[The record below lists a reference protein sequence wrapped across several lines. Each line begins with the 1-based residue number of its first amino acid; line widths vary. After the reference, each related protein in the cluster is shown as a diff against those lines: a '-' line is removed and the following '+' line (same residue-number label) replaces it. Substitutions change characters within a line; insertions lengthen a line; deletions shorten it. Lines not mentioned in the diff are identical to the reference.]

1 MKNKEKIRN
10 AILSAASS
18 LFERFGYEKTSMEEI
33 AEAIH
38 KAKASIYYHFPSKL
52 DIFREVLRKE
62 MEGVITSQENI
73 ISSNPDPSSQ
83 LIAYLK
89 SRMEVIFSAKV
100 FMHYIMSPYLEGQS
114 EVKEAIEEARKTL
127 DGWEYGYFVDA
138 CNKGREAG
146 ILSEA
151 VKPDAGRVRQDDAGD
166 PQRPGDTVQK
176 LRGQAGHEKHLRCTC
191 GSPGYKQFHK
201 RNNKKQNNMKKT
213 TAFIFTIG
221 AAAALLC
228 GCTKED
234 AARFEGNYSFK
245 TSGTVT
251 LSPQGSEDA
260 EQTETVQAKLISE
273 SGQMNIVKKGKS
285 KSDMTITMNI
295 LAGDAVVFENVN
307 ADGMVLTLLE
317 PYTERQLAIETT
329 DGTGTAYVSISGTA
343 QKFTD
348 VILFDLTYTGTATVN
363 GVEYQISASD
373 IDCIAQE
380 NS

>member
-1 MKNKEKIRN
+1 
-10 AILSAASS
+10 
-18 LFERFGYEKTSMEEI
+18 
-33 AEAIH
+33 
-38 KAKASIYYHFPSKL
+38 
-52 DIFREVLRKE
+52 
-62 MEGVITSQENI
+62 
-73 ISSNPDPSSQ
+73 
-83 LIAYLK
+83 
-89 SRMEVIFSAKV
+89 
-100 FMHYIMSPYLEGQS
+100 
-114 EVKEAIEEARKTL
+114 
-127 DGWEYGYFVDA
+127 
-138 CNKGREAG
+138 
-146 ILSEA
+146 
-151 VKPDAGRVRQDDAGD
+151 
-166 PQRPGDTVQK
+166 
-176 LRGQAGHEKHLRCTC
+176 
-191 GSPGYKQFHK
+191 
-201 RNNKKQNNMKKT
+201 MKKT

-260 EQTETVQAKLISE
+260 EQTETVQAKLISD

-317 PYTERQLAIETT
+317 PYTERQLAIETP

-348 VILFDLTYTGTATVN
+348 VIIFDLTYTGTATVN

>member
-1 MKNKEKIRN
+1 MQKPYPACLYQLSLNIMEIIKFSNLGQANIPMSPFPEAIWKAWNLYQKTVLVENFKMKDKEKIRN

-138 CNKGREAG
+138 FNKGREAG

-151 VKPDAGRVRQDDAGD
+151 VKPDAFG
-166 PQRPGDTVQK
+166 
-176 LRGQAGHEKHLRCTC
+176 
-191 GSPGYKQFHK
+191 
-201 RNNKKQNNMKKT
+201 KT
-213 TAFIFTIG
+213 M
-221 AAAALLC
+221 L
-228 GCTKED
+228 
-234 AARFEGNYSFK
+234 
-245 TSGTVT
+245 
-251 LSPQGSEDA
+251 
-260 EQTETVQAKLISE
+260 
-273 SGQMNIVKKGKS
+273 
-285 KSDMTITMNI
+285 
-295 LAGDAVVFENVN
+295 
-307 ADGMVLTLLE
+307 
-317 PYTERQLAIETT
+317 
-329 DGTGTAYVSISGTA
+329 
-343 QKFTD
+343 
-348 VILFDLTYTGTATVN
+348 VILKGLEIQFKNYEDKQAMRSTYDALVEVLVTNNFTNGTTRN
-363 GVEYQISASD
+363 RTI
-373 IDCIAQE
+373 
-380 NS
+380 